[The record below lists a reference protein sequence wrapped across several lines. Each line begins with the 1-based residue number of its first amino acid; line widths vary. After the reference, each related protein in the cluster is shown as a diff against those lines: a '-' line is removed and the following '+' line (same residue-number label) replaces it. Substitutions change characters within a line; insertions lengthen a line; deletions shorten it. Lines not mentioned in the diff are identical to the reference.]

1 MNAFFKAQYNYC
13 PVVWMF
19 HSCSLNNKINR
30 LLERYLRII
39 WNNKHYNF
47 EELLNKDNS
56 VSINYNHIH
65 VLANDISPEIMTKV
79 FNLRD
84 TPSHISQFSTDPIHT
99 VYNWTESKKIWK
111 LFAEAKNKESLDGF
125 KRGIKK

>member
-13 PVVWMF
+13 PVIWMF
-19 HSCSLNNKINR
+19 HSRSLNNKINR

-99 VYNWTESKKIWK
+99 VYN
-111 LFAEAKNKESLDGF
+111 
-125 KRGIKK
+125 